1 MPPDS
6 FSRNIVTFITI
17 MTKEYDIELL
27 ALRPLV
33 EVHLNG
39 EKNEHEQFMHETLRP
54 ILKQNHEKIV
64 ALITASK
71 HFNRNLILQKPITE
85 RHIFLKNLLNKNVA
99 LKNQLI
105 GIVLAFFTS
114 TELNNYISHSTEI
127 NKRINEMVIVRFIS
141 EL

>member
-1 MPPDS
+1 MPLDS
-6 FSRNIVTFITI
+6 FSRNIATFITI
-17 MTKEYDIELL
+17 MTSNYDNELL

-33 EVHLNG
+33 EMHFNG

-64 ALITASK
+64 ALITANK
-71 HFNRNLILQKPITE
+71 HFNKNLLLQKPISE
-85 RHIFLKNLLNKNVA
+85 RHIFLKNLMNKNVT

-105 GIVLAFFTS
+105 GIIVGFLTS
-114 TELNNYISHSTEI
+114 NEMKEYLTYSTEI
-127 NKRINEMVIVRFIS
+127 NKRISEMVIVRFIS